1 MIALVPLFVV
11 ALVVHVALMLASIF
25 LSNLGDALPFY
36 GGTTGFLPSTGD
48 DAHAYDK
55 FSVWLSGGGPAIDD
69 PGDAGGI
76 GVLAWA
82 VRTPLCGMVSVVK
95 FILSLA
101 TLHLYDAIQIIPS
114 DGFGN
119 WFKIVIHILGALIA
133 IGLIA
138 RIVDIAIR
146 AGVFSNNTLLLLLL
160 GVSILGS
167 VATVLDAAGGLSCG

>member
-1 MIALVPLFVV
+1 MISLVPLFLT
-11 ALVVHVALMLASIF
+11 ALIIHVALMLASIF
-25 LSNLGDALPFY
+25 LANLGDVLPFY
-36 GGTTGFLPSTGD
+36 GGATGFLPSTGEE
-48 DAHAYDK
+48 AHAYDK
-55 FSVWLSGGGPAIDD
+55 FSAWLSGGGPAVDD

-82 VRTPLCGMVSVVK
+82 VRGPLCGMVAVVK

-146 AGVFSNNTLLLLLL
+146 AGVFSNQYLLILIL
-160 GVSILGS
+160 GVSIFGS
-167 VATVLDAAGGLSCG
+167 LATVLDASGGLSCG